1 MRRFRILM
9 IAGLAA
15 GAVCIGIG
23 CGGADGD
30 EPTLSG
36 IAVECEDSG
45 DGDVG
50 EIVEAV
56 SVRVDD
62 PDRDLVSVD
71 GRVNGIQVT
80 LTDDDADGRFAWRP
94 PESSEPLTCT
104 GDFVV
109 LVTATDKAGNTST
122 KTDVISK

>member
-1 MRRFRILM
+1 MRRFRILL
-9 IAGLAA
+9 IAGLAS
-15 GAVCIGIG
+15 GAACVGVG

-30 EPTLSG
+30 APSLSG

-45 DGDVG
+45 DADVGDV
-50 EIVEAV
+50 VSAV
-56 SVRVDD
+56 SVQVDD

-71 GRVNGIQVT
+71 GRVNGIQIT
-80 LTDDDADGRFAWRP
+80 LTDDDADGRFAWSP
-94 PESSEPLTCT
+94 PESSEPLTCL

-109 LVTATDKAGNTST
+109 RVTATDKAGNTST